1 MRLLR
6 FGLVADLIRSKNIP
20 GIITGAL
27 SVVIFCLS
35 DMLWTVRARRQL
47 NFGIGQVR
55 LLKSRIGEMGAM
67 SCRPAVYALVST
79 THGAEVR
86 SISLQVGQR
95 SPDKGRMPDRE
106 SSKIS
111 LSKTCHKSNHWMI
124 SMCFTSWNKLTV
136 ECAH

>member
-1 MRLLR
+1 
-6 FGLVADLIRSKNIP
+6 
-20 GIITGAL
+20 
-27 SVVIFCLS
+27 
-35 DMLWTVRARRQL
+35 
-47 NFGIGQVR
+47 
-55 LLKSRIGEMGAM
+55 
-67 SCRPAVYALVST
+67 VSI
-79 THGAEVR
+79 THGAEVK

-111 LSKTCHKSNHWMI
+111 LSKTYHKSNHWMI